1 MDGRLIGNYQ
11 LGREL
16 GRGAFGVAYEAWQMF
31 DDKPLARVAIKFIT
45 PQDERQRDSIIGELM
60 ALANLSDPHVVGYR
74 SYDEVELDGARQIY
88 IVLEFADGGT
98 LTEALRS
105 SEMSARE
112 ILCVARDVA
121 KGLAFLAVRGVVH
134 RDIKPD
140 NVLGFAR
147 SQGMLWKISDLGL
160 AAPVAT
166 ESRALGA
173 AGTMLYMAPE
183 AWRGASS
190 PTSDVWALGLC
201 LHEAATQKRLWCDA
215 APGALEYLICND
227 APPLDADLPLVLR
240 PLIEGC
246 LQHDVA
252 RRWSAAHALQYAEEA
267 LKKLPSG
274 GDEWGDI
281 IVSQSGGGTHST
293 VCDAIADA
301 APNSRIAILPGHY
314 VENVVIDKN
323 LHLIGIDPR
332 GGQAREKVFLE
343 CGTGNALKVSGAQG
357 RLENISLRGMARAA
371 GKKFHAV
378 TVGEGALGLKNC
390 AVTSDSLACIMAGGK
405 ARIALLD
412 SRLEAGASDGVLA
425 QDGAQVVLRDS
436 RIDACLRGITAR
448 RSAQIDARAT
458 TISNCGE
465 DGVRV
470 TEAATVILDNCKI
483 SGNGAGLSV
492 GSGANAKVKGGQISH
507 NKKQGVRAES
517 GSVLEVEG
525 CDLRGNGFGAW
536 QIDAGAQVTRGN
548 NTPA

>member
-1 MDGRLIGNYQ
+1 MDGRLIGNYR

-16 GRGAFGVAYEAWQMF
+16 GHGAFGVAYEAWQMI
-31 DDKPLARVAIKFIT
+31 DDQELARVAIKIIK
-45 PQDERQRDSIIGELM
+45 PKNEAQRNSIISELM
-60 ALANLSDPHVVGYR
+60 AWSKLPHPYIVSYLTYIEAESD
-74 SYDEVELDGARQIY
+74 SAKLLC
-88 IVLEFADGGT
+88 IVLEFADAGT
-98 LTEALRS
+98 LTEALRAG
-105 SEMSARE
+105 EMSARE

-147 SQGMLWKISDLGL
+147 SQGTLWKISDLGL
-160 AAPVAT
+160 AAPVST

-183 AWRGASS
+183 AWRGAPS
-190 PTSDVWALGLC
+190 PASDMWALGLC
-201 LHEAATQKRLWCDA
+201 LHEAATQKRMWDGA
-215 APGALEYLICND
+215 AQGALGYLICND

-252 RRWSAAHALQYAEEA
+252 RRWSAARALQYAEEA

-323 LHLIGIDPR
+323 LHLIGIDPK

-343 CGTGNALKVSGAQG
+343 CGTGNALKVAGAQA

-378 TVGEGALGLKNC
+378 SVMEGALGLKNC

-405 ARIALLD
+405 ARVALLD

-470 TEAATVILDNCKI
+470 TEAASAILDNCKI
-483 SGNGAGLSV
+483 SGNGAGLSL
-492 GSGANAKVKGGQISH
+492 GSGANAKVKGGQIAH

-517 GSVLEVEG
+517 GSMLEVEG

-536 QIDAGAQVTRGN
+536 QIDAGAQVTRLN